1 MIIPAHWAEAR
12 LTGKVAGR
20 ARVVRRFGWSDESQE
35 AAQQHAEQ
43 RAALALAALQQG
55 EHVPG
60 RERQMAYGDDVLPI
74 REEVIAHDGSEVVTR
89 NRYGARCLNVP
100 DVLFADIDLHLVLP
114 PHVKLMCG
122 IATAVIYLAG
132 LSLVVW
138 SITTARTALAWIAGV
153 LTIVL
158 LVAVARMRS
167 RWLES
172 PANLVRCKNELLTWV
187 RAALAP
193 LSEGRFA
200 IYETPFGVR
209 LMALHATFDPNSA
222 AVHALFKMLGTD
234 HRYVRL
240 CRLQGCFRAR
250 VSAKPWRIGIREPL
264 RPRSGIAP
272 FPAELQ
278 AGRNEWI
285 ALYETRAAEF
295 AACRYVEEV
304 GRGPLHARA
313 AAVQKVHDAMCRAR
327 SGLPIA

>member
-20 ARVVRRFGWSDESQE
+20 PRVVRRFGWSDESQA

-60 RERQMAYGDDVLPI
+60 RERRMTYGDDVLPI

-100 DVLFADIDLHLVLP
+100 DVLFADVDVQINDSRTTKV
-114 PHVKLMCG
+114 VCA
-122 IATAVIYLAG
+122 IATGLLFLGWLAMVAW
-132 LSLVVW
+132 SLVVSHRAVHW
-138 SITTARTALAWIAGV
+138 GYAVLAFALLGVIAW
-153 LTIVL
+153 L
-158 LVAVARMRS
+158 RS
-167 RWLES
+167 RWRRS

-200 IYETPFGVR
+200 IYETPLGIR

-240 CRLQGCFRAR
+240 CKLQGCFRAR

-264 RPRSGIAP
+264 RPRSGIWP
-272 FPAELQ
+272 FPEELQ

-295 AACRYVEEV
+295 AACRFVEEV

-327 SGLPIA
+327 SSLPIA